1 MTQQKRAAVTEGSS
15 PVKCRTRP
23 LGAVAGFV
31 LAAALSSS
39 PASANSGF
47 EDAHSLRSLDIMLMV
62 TSLRCRTGAHDF
74 RGEYHR
80 FSAANLEHLNEA
92 SNTLKR
98 SFVANH
104 GERNPARA
112 LDRMGVKIAN
122 SYGDGHPWLSC
133 AELKDV
139 ARDLSHGSDAKSL
152 ARRARYLLNAARPR
166 AHDIAQIAAKSGSEA
181 APQMARSGENVR
193 LTYNMSAQW
202 EIRP

>member
-1 MTQQKRAAVTEGSS
+1 MTQQIRAAAGEGSS
-15 PVKCRTRP
+15 PVKGNARP
-23 LGAVAGFV
+23 WGAVAGFV

-39 PASANSGF
+39 PASAKSEF

-74 RGEYHR
+74 RSDYHR
-80 FSAANLEHLNEA
+80 FSAANLEHLNDA
-92 SNTLKR
+92 GSTLKR
-98 SFVANH
+98 SLANSF

-133 AELKDV
+133 AELKQV
-139 ARDLSHGSDAKSL
+139 AQDLSRASDAQSL
-152 ARRARYLLNAARPR
+152 VRSARYLLGAARQHS
-166 AHDIAQIAAKSGSEA
+166 HDNAQVATKKGGEVAPQIA
-181 APQMARSGENVR
+181 RSSENVR
-193 LTYNMSAQW
+193 LSYDMSAQW